1 MLMRNFVYQNT
12 VSDRRII
19 RLSVV
24 KYYSTSA
31 IRACV
36 ACAWHMESREAYT
49 LC

>member
-1 MLMRNFVYQNT
+1 MLYEKLRNQNT

-19 RLSVV
+19 RLAVV
-24 KYYSTSA
+24 KYYSISA